1 MNLWLSDDVLLHKCH
16 AVSLHFVTFAFL
28 LPPVGFHF
36 WDCASTKIPV
46 PIYHFQV
53 ITWMV
58 PCEWLWKW
66 SPHTSCCSPCAPC
79 WSWALFTTP
88 LGSYISMCG
97 VRSLVSATSLD
108 SNIYSSHYPH
118 HLHCSKVLWHSVC
131 VLLNKLSDTCLCLPH
146 VPLCPY
152 CDGTVLSFLNYFLYV
167 CDSILPPPSSGIRL
181 THHLFHQTTRC
192 CGI

>member
-1 MNLWLSDDVLLHKCH
+1 MLTVTKQQRAPWTSDLVMVINLPNVMPSL
-16 AVSLHFVTFAFL
+16 LHFVIISVML
-28 LPPVGFHF
+28 LPVEFQL
-36 WDCASTKIPV
+36 WDCVNTKIAV

-97 VRSLVSATSLD
+97 ARSLVSATWHH
-108 SNIYSSHYPH
+108 SNIHSSQFPQHP
-118 HLHCSKVLWHSVC
+118 HCSKLFWHGVII
-131 VLLNKLSDTCLCLPH
+131 LLCITEHAVRYVSLSATCACLF
-146 VPLCPY
+146 C
-152 CDGTVLSFLNYFLYV
+152 TVFCLLV
-167 CDSILPPPSSGIRL
+167 
-181 THHLFHQTTRC
+181 T
-192 CGI
+192 

>member
-1 MNLWLSDDVLLHKCH
+1 MVISLPNVKRSL
-16 AVSLHFVTFAFL
+16 LHFVTFSFML
-28 LPPVGFHF
+28 LPVEFQL
-36 WDCASTKIPV
+36 WDFVSTKIPV

-79 WSWALFTTP
+79 WSWALFTTL

-97 VRSLVSATSLD
+97 ARSLVSATWHD
-108 SNIYSSHYPH
+108 SNIHSSQYSQHT
-118 HLHCSKVLWHSVC
+118 HCSKLFWQGVNLLVCITEHAVWYVSLSATCASMCWNSLVFSELFFFVCLW
-131 VLLNKLSDTCLCLPH
+131 LK
-146 VPLCPY
+146 
-152 CDGTVLSFLNYFLYV
+152 
-167 CDSILPPPSSGIRL
+167 ILPPPSSCIRL
-181 THHLFHQTTRC
+181 TLHLFHQTRPRC